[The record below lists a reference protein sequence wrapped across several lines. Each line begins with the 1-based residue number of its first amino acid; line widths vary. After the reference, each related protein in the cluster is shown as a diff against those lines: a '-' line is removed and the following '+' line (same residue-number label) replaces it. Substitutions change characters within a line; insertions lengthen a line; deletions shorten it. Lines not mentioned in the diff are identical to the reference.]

1 MTDAAGAR
9 NSNMRKRIT
18 VEARWDEQASVWIAT
33 SRDLPGLVVEAPSWS
48 AMIAETEQLV
58 PDLLELAGSQSAEV
72 SLTFRAETRR
82 DLARAS

>member
-1 MTDAAGAR
+1 
-9 NSNMRKRIT
+9 MRKLIAID
-18 VEARWDEQASVWIAT
+18 ARWDEETSAWIAT

-48 AMIAETEQLV
+48 AMIAETEHLV
-58 PDLLELAGSQSAEV
+58 PELLELAGAQADEV